1 MDQPLM
7 VEWLL
12 VLAGVVLTL
21 GTAVFVAAEFSFV
34 ALDRAAVERSVA
46 AGDARSGRV
55 LESLKRLST
64 QLSASQ
70 VGITLTTLLVG
81 YLVQPSVAALLTTP
95 MRAAGLSRGLVS
107 SLSVVLALVLATVF
121 SMVVGE
127 LIPKNLAVAEP
138 LRVARA
144 VALPMRV
151 FGVAFRPLIS
161 LLNGSAN
168 RFLRRMG
175 VEPKEEL
182 SGARTPQELASLVR
196 RSAEAGTLDAVT
208 ARLVTRSLR
217 FGDRTAEDVM
227 TPRLRCVVVHRD
239 DTAADVVRLARTSG
253 HSRFPVV
260 DDGLD
265 DVVGLVHV
273 KRAVAVPHERRGE
286 VPAAALMAEPV
297 MVPETARLEPLLAQL
312 RESGLQ
318 LAVVVDEY
326 GGTSGVVTLEDVVEE
341 IVGEVADEHDRNRGA
356 GRRLRDGTWLV
367 PGLWRPDEVRERVG
381 APVPDDA
388 AYETVGG
395 FLMAVLG
402 RVPQRGDEV
411 ALPTGTLRVTR
422 MEGRRV
428 DRLRWIPAGVTPRV
442 ASGQRLAPGRP
453 PAGARPPAG
462 TS

>member
-1 MDQPLM
+1 M

-12 VLAGVVLTL
+12 VLVGVVLTL
-21 GTAVFVAAEFSFV
+21 GTALFVAAEFSFV
-34 ALDRAAVERSVA
+34 ALDRGTVERSVE
-46 AGDARSGRV
+46 AGDARSRRV
-55 LESLKRLST
+55 LESLRQLST

-81 YLVQPSVAALLTTP
+81 YLVQPSVASLLASPLGRLGMSTALVT
-95 MRAAGLSRGLVS
+95 
-107 SLSVVLALVLATVF
+107 SLSVILALVLATVF

-127 LIPKNLAVAEP
+127 LVPKNLAVAEP

-144 VALPMRV
+144 VALPMRL
-151 FGVAFRPLIS
+151 FGTVFRPLIA

-168 RFLRRMG
+168 RLLRRIG

-217 FGDRTAEDVM
+217 FGDRTAEGVM

-239 DTAADVVRLARTSG
+239 DSAGDVVRLARSSG

-341 IVGEVADEHDRNRGA
+341 IVGEVADEHDRNRGS

-381 APVPDDA
+381 APVPDDT

-395 FLMAVLG
+395 YLMAVLG
-402 RVPQRGDEV
+402 RVPERGAEV
-411 ALPTGTLRVTR
+411 PLPTGVLRVTR
-422 MEGRRV
+422 MDGRRV
-428 DRLRWIPAGVTPRV
+428 DRVRWVPTGATPR
-442 ASGQRLAPGRP
+442 LATGPRAAAQTRP
-453 PAGARPPAG
+453 TDARPGGP
-462 TS
+462 S

>member
-1 MDQPLM
+1 M
-7 VEWLL
+7 VQWLL
-12 VLAGVVLTL
+12 VLLGVVLTL

-34 ALDRAAVERSVA
+34 ALDRAAVERSA
-46 AGDARSGRV
+46 EAGDHRSQRV
-55 LESLKRLST
+55 LESLRRLST

-81 YLVQPSVAALLTTP
+81 YLAQPSVAALLESPLGALGMSDGVTT
-95 MRAAGLSRGLVS
+95 SVS
-107 SLSVVLALVLATVF
+107 VLLALVIATGF
-121 SMVVGE
+121 SMLVGE

-138 LRVARA
+138 LLVAQA
-144 VALPMRV
+144 VALPMRL
-151 FGVAFRPLIS
+151 FGIVFRPLIA

-168 RFLRRMG
+168 RLLRRIG

-239 DTAADVVRLARTSG
+239 DSAADVVRLARSSG

-273 KRAVAVPHERRGE
+273 KRAVAVPHDRRAE

-297 MVPETARLEPLLAQL
+297 MVPETARLEPLLVQL

-395 FLMAVLG
+395 YVMAMLG

-411 ALPTGTLRVTR
+411 PLPTGTLRVTR

-428 DRLRWIPAGVTPRV
+428 DRLRWVPAGVTPRT
-442 ASGQRLAPGRP
+442 GTTTPRQQR
-453 PAGARPPAG
+453 
-462 TS
+462 

>member
-1 MDQPLM
+1 M
-7 VEWLL
+7 VQWLL
-12 VLAGVVLTL
+12 VLLGVVLTL
-21 GTAVFVAAEFSFV
+21 GTALFVAAEFSFV
-34 ALDRAAVERSVA
+34 ALDRASVERKA
-46 AGDARSGRV
+46 EAGDAGAQRV
-55 LESLKRLST
+55 LDALRRLST

-81 YLVQPSVAALLTTP
+81 YLAQPSVAALLKSP
-95 MRAAGLSRGLVS
+95 LGALGLAPGLVT
-107 SLSVVLALVLATVF
+107 SLSVALALVLATVF

-138 LRVARA
+138 MLVARA

-151 FGVAFRPLIS
+151 FGAVFRPLIS

-168 RFLRRMG
+168 RMLRRLG

-196 RSAEAGTLDAVT
+196 RSAEAGTLDPTT

-239 DTAADVVRLARTSG
+239 DPASDVVRLARTSG

-273 KRAVAVPHERRGE
+273 KRAVAVPPERRSE

-356 GRRLRDGTWLV
+356 GRRLRDGTWIV

-395 FLMAVLG
+395 YVMAVLG

-411 ALPTGTLRVTR
+411 PLPTGTLRVTR

-428 DRLRWIPAGVTPRV
+428 DRLRWVPAGVTPRLSPGHEQQSG
-442 ASGQRLAPGRP
+442 ASVGGPR
-453 PAGARPPAG
+453 G